1 MIIDGRWKS
10 FLNIHHKSLLNSMIF
25 LASQAMGIKSWAK
38 PFFISYT
45 KNVVY
50 PLLSFWGVH
59 FKDSCVFIGVTLR
72 RRATMVQML

>member
-1 MIIDGRWKS
+1 
-10 FLNIHHKSLLNSMIF
+10 MIF
-25 LASQAMGIKSWAK
+25 LALQAIWMETWAK

-50 PLLSFWGVH
+50 ALLSFWGAH
-59 FKDSCVFIGVTLR
+59 FEDCCVFIGVTLR

>member
-1 MIIDGRWKS
+1 
-10 FLNIHHKSLLNSMIF
+10 
-25 LASQAMGIKSWAK
+25 MGMESWVK

-50 PLLSFWGVH
+50 ALLSFWGAH
-59 FKDSCVFIGVTLR
+59 FEDCCVFIGVTLR